1 MREGPK
7 SFSIKSIIKLIRL
20 PLKDLAKMLCIAAPS
35 MTRLI
40 EKLVHKDLV
49 KVVYKGH
56 TKRVYITD
64 KGREIIPIIGEV
76 FHKTPLD
83 FMKLSQP
90 CDFNNL
96 IDQINHLTNQ
106 LK

>member
-1 MREGPK
+1 MRESPK

-49 KVVYKGH
+49 KVVYKG
-56 TKRVYITD
+56 
-64 KGREIIPIIGEV
+64 REIIPIIGEV

-83 FMKLSQP
+83 FMKLSQT

>member
-1 MREGPK
+1 MRESPK

-40 EKLVHKDLV
+40 EKLVH
-49 KVVYKGH
+49 KGH